1 MKLSGRNFGME
12 KSRHGSRG
20 VSVKNRP
27 SDMFE
32 IHLLIPG
39 LNGDPVNT
47 WSYGDICWPRDLLP
61 GALSSPVRI
70 LSFGYNPS
78 RRSNVYPDIEDV
90 VLHLIS
96 ELERVRPV
104 KKKSRPLIAVAYSL
118 GGIGLKKGLLYA
130 SVASL
135 NKFRKALILCSDTPS
150 LRRIPAALSGIVFLA
165 APHRE
170 SALADTANR
179 LVRQLRIRLLRN
191 FISAL
196 KKILVEL
203 LSCFDDVV
211 VDKDSA
217 LLRIPS
223 EGALGV
229 YTNHRDICRY
239 RDSYNPIFRDVTR
252 HLQQLVDLGPQQ
264 ISARVFVP
272 FEVTPHFVG
281 RQGYLQEIHN
291 TFNGSNNRQV
301 IALSGEGGTGKT
313 EISLKYARE
322 KPRWGLNGQIEMRD
336 PLGSYVPPDLVR
348 LINGPNFHIAP
359 RGLQSC
365 SLIASDEM
373 FEDGR
378 NPGNKNTIV
387 LHPLAYSYV
396 REALPPKKI
405 LENAIHALSLV
416 VHAYPVAQA
425 GLDQSPSRSVFPR
438 VRQCSLNCEYLAGE
452 NLDLIKAIE
461 KVDTRVDEESTF
473 AEMTAEMFM
482 EAARRYGEGF
492 SHLDDTLLHWI
503 KTLIK
508 PSERTGLHPRLW
520 CTRLPLEFYN
530 KGKFTDGC
538 EATATFL
545 QDTNFGPRG
554 SVTNNDHAPVGFL
567 HQVSVEYLTRDDSLS
582 DREEWEERAKYIE
595 AWKPLDPHKP
605 SELERYVQGMGIRM
619 RGKLAKDFGLFKEAY
634 FPLKLFIEQ
643 YAKRGSREEGWAIGD
658 LGQAVLELEG
668 TDEDCDAV
676 GDFMKNGIN
685 CGQGQLI
692 PELDARPCEV
702 ITQIY
707 SQAIESRMITRG
719 SSSQIG
725 RRLTR
730 CDHLL
735 N

>member
-12 KSRHGSRG
+12 KSRHVSRG

-32 IHLLIPG
+32 IVSLYEPAKIEHAHLLIPG

-61 GALSSPVRI
+61 EALSSPVRT

-90 VLHLIS
+90 VLQLIS

-118 GGIGLKKGLLYA
+118 RGIVLK
-130 SVASL
+130 
-135 NKFRKALILCSDTPS
+135 KALILCSDKPS
-150 LRRIPAALSGIVFLA
+150 LRRIPAAFSGIVFLA
-165 APHRE
+165 ASHRG

-179 LVRQLRIRLLRN
+179 LVRQLRIRLPRN

-196 KKILVEL
+196 KKNSVEL
-203 LSCFDDVV
+203 GCEAGLAVSMMWA
-211 VDKDSA
+211 VDKDST

-223 EGALGV
+223 ESALGV

-239 RDSYNPIFRDVTR
+239 RDSDNPIFRDVTR

-264 ISARVFVP
+264 
-272 FEVTPHFVG
+272 
-281 RQGYLQEIHN
+281 
-291 TFNGSNNRQV
+291 
-301 IALSGEGGTGKT
+301 
-313 EISLKYARE
+313 
-322 KPRWGLNGQIEMRD
+322 KPQWGLNGQIEMRD
-336 PLGSYVPPDLVR
+336 PLRSYVPPDLVR
-348 LINGPNFHIAP
+348 LINGPNFHIALKE
-359 RGLQSC
+359 LQSC

-387 LHPLAYSYV
+387 LHPLTYSYV
-396 REALPPKKI
+396 REALPPKKM

-425 GLDQSPSRSVFPR
+425 GLDQSPSRSVLPQ
-438 VRQCSLNCEYLAGE
+438 VCQCSLNCEYLAEE

-473 AEMTAEMFM
+473 AEMTAEMFI
-482 EAARRYGEGF
+482 EAARGYGEGS

-508 PSERTGLHPRLW
+508 PSERTGLHSRFW
-520 CTRLPLEFYN
+520 CTRLPLELYN

-538 EATATFL
+538 EAAATFL

-554 SVTNNDHAPVGFL
+554 RVTNNDHAQVGFL

-582 DREEWEERAKYIE
+582 DREEWEERANFRG
-595 AWKPLDPHKP
+595 
-605 SELERYVQGMGIRM
+605 LET
-619 RGKLAKDFGLFKEAY
+619 F
-634 FPLKLFIEQ
+634 
-643 YAKRGSREEGWAIGD
+643 
-658 LGQAVLELEG
+658 
-668 TDEDCDAV
+668 
-676 GDFMKNGIN
+676 
-685 CGQGQLI
+685 
-692 PELDARPCEV
+692 RP
-702 ITQIY
+702 
-707 SQAIESRMITRG
+707 SQAFRT
-719 SSSQIG
+719 
-725 RRLTR
+725 
-730 CDHLL
+730 
-735 N
+735 